1 MVRDVFQERHMK
13 SMKESG
19 STSSLRLHSQMRV
32 TITGILQGILYFL
45 YFLPSFLLYFLCA
58 LVHLQRFLGF
68 VNFYCCFIRSY
79 STLASHLSALIVPK
93 VSFMWFRA
101 GDRAFRDLKHRF
113 TTAPILVN
121 PDPSHQFVVEAD
133 ASDVRVGAVL
143 SQRSALDLKLHPC
156 TFFSHSLNT
165 TERNYDVGNRE
176 LFAVKIALEEYR
188 HWLEVADHP
197 FIVWTD
203 HKNLEYLRTAKCLNS
218 RQASLSSGFDP
229 QSNSQS
235 ERINQDIKTTLR
247 CLVSANPSTWSQ
259 RIATRPGSPES
270 FRAEDPQ
277 ILTGFL
283 FHHLSTQ
290 SNSLM
295 STSVWLNFFYYTQI
309 VPAQRALFIWV
320 KRNIK
325 IIIYWGLFVDRVLF
339 MFDLAS
345 VIYYVTI
352 TEGNDNITYTSTN
365 DTVSGS
371 TDGLYYTDLVCFY
384 SKMIYMFFCLCVMVG
399 SSWVTVCYLH
409 RHMKRM
415 KESGS
420 PFSSPRL
427 HSQMRVTITGIL
439 QGILYFLCALWI
451 FLNIFSDNYPSSIKF
466 DYNTY
471 YTVISLYM
479 FSTTVNLGI
488 GQSVFRQ
495 RAADIWLKAQQAA
508 RSLCKPGHGTFKIV
522 TDFISSKISP
532 SSDFDNNLNIFH
544 TVVSLYMLVTTVYL
558 GIGQSVFR
566 QRAADIWLKAQQ
578 AVRSLKLCG

>member
-1 MVRDVFQERHMK
+1 MSSTYIVMDELAYIIVNGHLAILNILANLFFAFCLFCPPRGREGLKQPVKLLLGFLVFCTTIFLVFLITAECLWLL
-13 SMKESG
+13 SESKES
-19 STSSLRLHSQMRV
+19 RYV
-32 TITGILQGILYFL
+32 DAF
-45 YFLPSFLLYFLCA
+45 
-58 LVHLQRFLGF
+58 
-68 VNFYCCFIRSY
+68 
-79 STLASHLSALIVPK
+79 
-93 VSFMWFRA
+93 VSFA
-101 GDRAFRDLKHRF
+101 AF
-113 TTAPILVN
+113 T
-121 PDPSHQFVVEAD
+121 S
-133 ASDVRVGAVL
+133 
-143 SQRSALDLKLHPC
+143 
-156 TFFSHSLNT
+156 
-165 TERNYDVGNRE
+165 
-176 LFAVKIALEEYR
+176 
-188 HWLEVADHP
+188 
-197 FIVWTD
+197 
-203 HKNLEYLRTAKCLNS
+203 
-218 RQASLSSGFDP
+218 
-229 QSNSQS
+229 
-235 ERINQDIKTTLR
+235 
-247 CLVSANPSTWSQ
+247 
-259 RIATRPGSPES
+259 
-270 FRAEDPQ
+270 
-277 ILTGFL
+277 
-283 FHHLSTQ
+283 
-290 SNSLM
+290 M

-325 IIIYWGLFVDRVLF
+325 IIIYWSLFVDRVLF
-339 MFDLAS
+339 LFDLAS

-371 TDGLYYTDLVCFY
+371 TDGLFYTDLVCFY

-409 RHMKRM
+409 RHMKSM

-508 RSLCKPGHGTFKIV
+508 RSL
-522 TDFISSKISP
+522 
-532 SSDFDNNLNIFH
+532 
-544 TVVSLYMLVTTVYL
+544 
-558 GIGQSVFR
+558 
-566 QRAADIWLKAQQ
+566 
-578 AVRSLKLCG
+578 KLCG

>member
-1 MVRDVFQERHMK
+1 M
-13 SMKESG
+13 S
-19 STSSLRLHSQMRV
+19 STYIEMDELAFIIVNGHLA
-32 TITGILQGILYFL
+32 ILNILANLFFAVCL
-45 YFLPSFLLYFLCA
+45 FCPPRGREGLKQPVKLL
-58 LVHLQRFLGF
+58 LGF
-68 VNFYCCFIRSY
+68 LVCCTTIFLVSLITAECLWLLSESTEFRYVNAF
-79 STLASHLSALIVPK
+79 
-93 VSFMWFRA
+93 VSFA
-101 GDRAFRDLKHRF
+101 AF
-113 TTAPILVN
+113 T
-121 PDPSHQFVVEAD
+121 S
-133 ASDVRVGAVL
+133 
-143 SQRSALDLKLHPC
+143 
-156 TFFSHSLNT
+156 
-165 TERNYDVGNRE
+165 
-176 LFAVKIALEEYR
+176 
-188 HWLEVADHP
+188 
-197 FIVWTD
+197 
-203 HKNLEYLRTAKCLNS
+203 
-218 RQASLSSGFDP
+218 
-229 QSNSQS
+229 
-235 ERINQDIKTTLR
+235 
-247 CLVSANPSTWSQ
+247 
-259 RIATRPGSPES
+259 
-270 FRAEDPQ
+270 
-277 ILTGFL
+277 
-283 FHHLSTQ
+283 
-290 SNSLM
+290 M

-384 SKMIYMFFCLCVMVG
+384 CKMIYMFFCLCVMVG

-508 RSLCKPGHGTFKIV
+508 RSL
-522 TDFISSKISP
+522 
-532 SSDFDNNLNIFH
+532 
-544 TVVSLYMLVTTVYL
+544 
-558 GIGQSVFR
+558 
-566 QRAADIWLKAQQ
+566 
-578 AVRSLKLCG
+578 KLCG

>member
-1 MVRDVFQERHMK
+1 MVGSSWVTVCYLYRHMK

-19 STSSLRLHSQMRV
+19 STFSSPRLHSQMRV

-45 YFLPSFLLYFLCA
+45 CA
-58 LVHLQRFLGF
+58 LWIFISF
-68 VNFYCCFIRSY
+68 FSINFSMVFNY
-79 STLASHLSALIVPK
+79 
-93 VSFMWFRA
+93 
-101 GDRAFRDLKHRF
+101 
-113 TTAPILVN
+113 
-121 PDPSHQFVVEAD
+121 
-133 ASDVRVGAVL
+133 
-143 SQRSALDLKLHPC
+143 
-156 TFFSHSLNT
+156 TFFNTVISLYMFGT
-165 TERNYDVGNRE
+165 TV
-176 LFAVKIALEEYR
+176 
-188 HWLEVADHP
+188 
-197 FIVWTD
+197 
-203 HKNLEYLRTAKCLNS
+203 NLGLRPMMAYNL
-218 RQASLSSGFDP
+218 
-229 QSNSQS
+229 
-235 ERINQDIKTTLR
+235 
-247 CLVSANPSTWSQ
+247 
-259 RIATRPGSPES
+259 
-270 FRAEDPQ
+270 
-277 ILTGFL
+277 ILIGL
-283 FHHLSTQ
+283 CKAYV
-290 SNSLM
+290 NM

-339 MFDLAS
+339 LFDLAS

-352 TEGNDNITYTSTN
+352 TEGNDNINDTSTN

-371 TDGLYYTDLVCFY
+371 TDGLFYTDLVCFY

-409 RHMKRM
+409 RHMKSM

-420 PFSSPRL
+420 TFSSPRL

-508 RSLCKPGHGTFKIV
+508 RSL
-522 TDFISSKISP
+522 
-532 SSDFDNNLNIFH
+532 
-544 TVVSLYMLVTTVYL
+544 
-558 GIGQSVFR
+558 
-566 QRAADIWLKAQQ
+566 
-578 AVRSLKLCG
+578 KLCG